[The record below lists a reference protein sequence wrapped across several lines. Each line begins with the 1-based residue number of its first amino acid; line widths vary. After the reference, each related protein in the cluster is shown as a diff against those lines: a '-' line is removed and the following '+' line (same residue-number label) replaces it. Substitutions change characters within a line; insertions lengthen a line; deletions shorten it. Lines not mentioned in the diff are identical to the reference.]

1 VGKVNYTN
9 SEHYLI
15 KYSSVN
21 RLHDSFGNMKSST
34 LVHNDE
40 CTIYGLHLIAALYMS
55 FVSVRFSPLEVD
67 M

>member
-1 VGKVNYTN
+1 
-9 SEHYLI
+9 
-15 KYSSVN
+15 
-21 RLHDSFGNMKSST
+21 MKSST

-67 M
+67 MWVGGDILIQNTENKQ